1 MQNGETVLNN
11 VKDFGATGN
20 GTTNDR
26 LAIQNAIDDAA
37 ADATKAGIF
46 FPAGTYRVSRV
57 NVPRIGGC
65 SLELKGVEDFMVM
78 GEGPKSV
85 VKLIN
90 APNPT
95 GDWHVFLLYDDC
107 RRVVFKDLVLDGN
120 RSGLARADEHSAGI
134 QADAGTEDLVVDRC
148 ILRHCFGD
156 GLRILRTNKPQRKAK
171 RLRIENCLF
180 QKNKRSG
187 IAIQRGV
194 AQIIIANCVF
204 NATVSDNSIDIEPSD
219 DFMPTDVIIQGC
231 IINHTNPT
239 EAVHLAG
246 TSQNNPLVRC
256 KFVDNIVLGGAVVC
270 VDVSQLTIQNNT
282 VIVSRHIIPVE
293 LHLGGDSVVITG
305 NMIIT
310 KNTRSEAVIALK
322 GSDIVKKEEERK
334 GEEDNKPHPI
344 RRVLVANNLCIAR
357 SGSGITFESGIDVAI
372 QGNMIVATGSCVR
385 GISLKSAAGAMDNIA
400 VRDNDIIG
408 RRTAKWTFGISIS
421 PAASTAAKPFPTGY
435 LSITGNSIRN
445 AATGVIFENDNFR
458 HTPVCALNRIADDV
472 KFPIKGI
479 GVLPTQ
485 SLIVG
490 GATSRGGI
498 GVGLGGGRFIAGL
511 GFPNKR
517 IIGNVGD
524 IFQCLD
530 GKRGKTLWVKEEGNN
545 TKTGWAE
552 K

>member
-1 MQNGETVLNN
+1 MLNN

-20 GTTNDR
+20 GTTDDR

-37 ADATKAGIF
+37 ADPTKAGIF

-57 NVPRIGGC
+57 DVPRIGGC
-65 SLELKGVEDFMVM
+65 SLELKSVSDFMVL
-78 GEGPKSV
+78 GEGPRSV

-95 GDWHVFLLYDDC
+95 GDWHVFLLYNNC
-107 RRVVFKDLVLDGN
+107 SQVVFKDLVLDGN
-120 RSGLARADEHSAGI
+120 RSGLAHPDEHSAGI
-134 QADAGTEDLVVDRC
+134 QVDEGTEDLVVDRC

-156 GLRILRTNKPQRKAK
+156 GLRILRTNAPQRKVK

-204 NATVSDNSIDIEPSD
+204 NANESDNSIDIEPSD
-219 DFMPTDVIIQGC
+219 DDMPTDLIIQGC

-239 EAVHLAG
+239 EAVFLGG

-256 KFVDNIVLGGAVVC
+256 KFIDNIVLGGAVSC
-270 VDVSQLTIQNNT
+270 VDVSQLTIQNNV
-282 VIVSRHIIPVE
+282 VIVTKHIIPLE

-305 NMIIT
+305 NLIV
-310 KNTRSEAVIALK
+310 TRNNASEAVIALK
-322 GSDIVKKEEERK
+322 GSDLNTEE
-334 GEEDNKPHPI
+334 NKPHPI
-344 RRVLVANNLCIAR
+344 RRALVANNLCLAR

-372 QGNMIVATGSCVR
+372 QGNMIVATGSCLS
-385 GISLKSAAGAMDNIA
+385 GISLKSASGVMDNVA

-408 RRTAKWTFGISIS
+408 RPQAKWSTGIFIA
-421 PAASTAAKPFPTGY
+421 PAATTAAKPYHMGY
-435 LSITGNSIRN
+435 LSVTGNSIRN
-445 AATGVIFENDNFR
+445 AEKGVVFENNNFT

-472 KFPIKGI
+472 KIPLEGIKI
-479 GVLPTQ
+479 LPEQ

-490 GATSRGGI
+490 GAMSRGGTTPGS
-498 GVGLGGGRFIAGL
+498 GVGRFIAGL
-511 GFPNKR
+511 GDPNKKL
-517 IIGNVGD
+517 IGNVGD

-530 GKRGKTLWVKEEGNN
+530 GGPREILWVKEEGDG
-545 TKTGWAE
+545 TKTGW
-552 K
+552 KPK